1 MTGALQ
7 VTQQGRNIVHVGH
20 QDFAIYILVRPEP
33 ILPSNKLSKSP
44 GQLVQQ
50 GNNKRPLKDLLQS
63 LGNEGL
69 NSPPLFFCHTVGQDD
84 MF

>member
-50 GNNKRPLKDLLQS
+50 GNSKKD
-63 LGNEGL
+63 
-69 NSPPLFFCHTVGQDD
+69 P
-84 MF
+84 

>member
-50 GNNKRPLKDLLQS
+50 GNSKKDPWRIYYS
-63 LGNEGL
+63 LWGMKG
-69 NSPPLFFCHTVGQDD
+69 
-84 MF
+84 